1 MQRGGGISSVIR
13 VDLTEQRPEGG
24 EGKATQVS
32 TRAIP
37 GRRNSKGKE
46 SGAKR
51 VVSIMGTAR
60 SLCAG
65 AERYMGRVRGDEV
78 RKARGWA
85 EVQAV

>member
-1 MQRGGGISSVIR
+1 M
-13 VDLTEQRPEGG
+13 
-24 EGKATQVS
+24 
-32 TRAIP
+32 
-37 GRRNSKGKE
+37 NSKGKE

-78 RKARGWA
+78 RKARGRA